1 MKADRIAR
9 EPVRFALHFY
19 EQTAA
24 RMGETVARLQT
35 LYPEITRWS
44 QHRAES
50 GSTRANRP
58 SIIVVLEFRDTTSR
72 DAFRQDEAVK
82 TLYLQSAWGTRQLGP
97 DALVEYPAVE
107 TNRGDIPDEFF
118 GAVGI

>member
-1 MKADRIAR
+1 MRADRIAR

-24 RMGETVARLQT
+24 RITETVARLQT
-35 LYPEITRWS
+35 QYPKIIGWS
-44 QHRAES
+44 QHRGEK
-50 GSTRANRP
+50 GGTRSDRP
-58 SIIVVLEFRDTTSR
+58 SMIVVLEFHDAPSR
-72 DAFRQDEAVK
+72 DAFRQDDAVK
-82 TLYLQSAWGTRQLGP
+82 TLYLQAAWGARTLER

-118 GAVGI
+118 GAVEI